1 MQISHT
7 GRGDRVCQSRKREE
21 NEIGFRSGQYQ
32 TFYTQKLLFLLNEL
46 TN

>member
-32 TFYTQKLLFLLNEL
+32 TYGQKLLFLLNEF